1 MMHQIS
7 CLGTNNSIFA
17 DDIWSDCKEA
27 DKLWPREV
35 IGEFKGELCCIY
47 GGINLFPFGYSR
59 NSLSQMSTGK
69 QNSAKLVLLLRRQLL
84 LLILNRMSGFS
95 LTLFSIEWVAFSSH
109 SWFLIIFLRVEKEQ
123 WRSWKTC
130 CKKDEQTPG
139 RSRVIFMIMF

>member
-1 MMHQIS
+1 MHQIS

-35 IGEFKGELCCIY
+35 IGEFKGELRCIY

-69 QNSAKLVLLLRRQLL
+69 QNSAKLVLPLRV
-84 LLILNRMSGFS
+84 SFFF
-95 LTLFSIEWVAFSSH
+95 LFSTEWVAF
-109 SWFLIIFLRVEKEQ
+109 
-123 WRSWKTC
+123 RSPYSQLNEWLLAHTL
-130 CKKDEQTPG
+130 DF
-139 RSRVIFMIMF
+139 S